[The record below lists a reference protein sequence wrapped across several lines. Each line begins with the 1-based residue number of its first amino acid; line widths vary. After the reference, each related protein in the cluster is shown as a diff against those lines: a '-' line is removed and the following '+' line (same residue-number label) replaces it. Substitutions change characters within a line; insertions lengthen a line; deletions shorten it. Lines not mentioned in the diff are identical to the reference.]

1 MPDNKQLYSEF
12 ADLTSLENQKKEIL
26 AIFNEVKTGITT
38 LAEVGVKIDNSKSI
52 RQIQVAEKEYNA
64 ELKQTQLFVKQ
75 LADTEAKLVLVRQKE
90 TLQLTENK
98 LRLKELNKEQ
108 AERIKLQNAE
118 EGSIEKLELQY
129 AKAYRIF
136 KQLGDEQRNSTRGV
150 TLNKYLEDTANKL
163 NELKKS
169 AGNFSANV
177 GRYGESLA
185 KPFETLIKKVQELKA
200 NLAKGVGIGGNDS
213 AAIERA
219 NKAIQVI
226 EKTITKASGANSTSV
241 TQVKNL
247 SNAYQDLAITIGK
260 AGGTSETSFLN
271 KLGAQVGEAKDSVQD
286 LKDQLK
292 LNASDTKGIDNVV
305 GSLNALAGIA
315 QGAAGAYA
323 LLGANQEDAA
333 RVTAKLMAVQ
343 GIANSIQ
350 TVGQELTRKGT
361 IANKIYEFSLNTMTT
376 AFGKGSTAA
385 ARFNAI
391 LKVGVIGLVI
401 TGIILL
407 ISKMAELGNETD
419 DLAESMKAY
428 GEGVKDATLQ
438 TNKVKAAF
446 DQAKAGVIS
455 KNAALKIYNDTLGD
469 SFGKTNDLN
478 KAEQLYNEKASVYIQ
493 IMGLKAQANALFAK
507 SAEEAAKGITASSE
521 DQTSGFT
528 KAKTAVLAYLGL
540 TNKAINVAIKDQAEG
555 VVDAQKKA
563 KVNSDKLYDEALKKA
578 NDAQKLSD
586 QFKIKTDKPEK
597 TEVTKAKK
605 INDNTAATILKEQ
618 FEQNKLIIEA
628 AAERDR
634 KIVDDETKT
643 YEERISAL
651 RNFTSNQMALVELE
665 QQFQADQEMMRLDS
679 VKKSLEEEKK
689 EKGANIKAINAQIVK
704 EETAS
709 NETIKTLTLKGA
721 NDLLK
726 IGQDFNKELKSLSD
740 ARNDIRREEQKQI
753 EDYNEWTLNEE
764 KRLKKLLSDFNKKND
779 QDEADRQQKA
789 IDDAKGRIKEQYKAL
804 YSEILATVSFFLTL
818 SIDKEMAALETRKRM
833 LDEETARRINQ
844 INMLGFT
851 ETERIKQTA
860 IVEKQA
866 AYEKEQID
874 KRQRRLNVERAKY
887 EKAANIAS
895 IIGNTAAAV
904 VKALKDA
911 PYPYNIILAALI
923 GATGALQLARAVAA
937 PLPQYY
943 TGTDS
948 AAPGD
953 AWIGEKGSE
962 LMERD
967 GRWFLSPSK
976 ATKVKMKGGERV
988 IPADL
993 TRDIMNSMSF
1003 GKLDP
1008 GGMTII
1014 QSGMSSEQADKLID
1028 EIKDL
1033 KKETAKNRMVLNIG
1047 SGIEFEMYIQKN
1059 IK

>member
-419 DLAESMKAY
+419 DLAESMKAI
-428 GEGVKDATLQ
+428 L
-438 TNKVKAAF
+438 
-446 DQAKAGVIS
+446 
-455 KNAALKIYNDTLGD
+455 L
-469 SFGKTNDLN
+469 
-478 KAEQLYNEKASVYIQ
+478 
-493 IMGLKAQANALFAK
+493 
-507 SAEEAAKGITASSE
+507 
-521 DQTSGFT
+521 
-528 KAKTAVLAYLGL
+528 
-540 TNKAINVAIKDQAEG
+540 VAIYSIHLSTPP
-555 VVDAQKKA
+555 
-563 KVNSDKLYDEALKKA
+563 NSPGIWAMSNNITFPFAHASANSIRYQRTLY
-578 NDAQKLSD
+578 
-586 QFKIKTDKPEK
+586 
-597 TEVTKAKK
+597 
-605 INDNTAATILKEQ
+605 
-618 FEQNKLIIEA
+618 
-628 AAERDR
+628 
-634 KIVDDETKT
+634 
-643 YEERISAL
+643 
-651 RNFTSNQMALVELE
+651 
-665 QQFQADQEMMRLDS
+665 
-679 VKKSLEEEKK
+679 
-689 EKGANIKAINAQIVK
+689 
-704 EETAS
+704 
-709 NETIKTLTLKGA
+709 
-721 NDLLK
+721 
-726 IGQDFNKELKSLSD
+726 
-740 ARNDIRREEQKQI
+740 
-753 EDYNEWTLNEE
+753 
-764 KRLKKLLSDFNKKND
+764 
-779 QDEADRQQKA
+779 
-789 IDDAKGRIKEQYKAL
+789 
-804 YSEILATVSFFLTL
+804 
-818 SIDKEMAALETRKRM
+818 
-833 LDEETARRINQ
+833 
-844 INMLGFT
+844 
-851 ETERIKQTA
+851 
-860 IVEKQA
+860 
-866 AYEKEQID
+866 
-874 KRQRRLNVERAKY
+874 KY
-887 EKAANIAS
+887 CS
-895 IIGNTAAAV
+895 
-904 VKALKDA
+904 
-911 PYPYNIILAALI
+911 
-923 GATGALQLARAVAA
+923 
-937 PLPQYY
+937 
-943 TGTDS
+943 
-948 AAPGD
+948 
-953 AWIGEKGSE
+953 
-962 LMERD
+962 
-967 GRWFLSPSK
+967 
-976 ATKVKMKGGERV
+976 
-988 IPADL
+988 
-993 TRDIMNSMSF
+993 
-1003 GKLDP
+1003 
-1008 GGMTII
+1008 
-1014 QSGMSSEQADKLID
+1014 
-1028 EIKDL
+1028 
-1033 KKETAKNRMVLNIG
+1033 
-1047 SGIEFEMYIQKN
+1047 
-1059 IK
+1059 